1 MAAPRIVRSASAR
14 RDLDDIW
21 DYLAREAGLEIADAV
36 LARMFEAMY
45 RAADQPSLY
54 RQRLEYTGSPRQITV
69 FRYAI
74 FYEPLP
80 EEDGIFVWRVLHG
93 VRDLPQHIRW
103 PARPDDEENR

>member
-1 MAAPRIVRSASAR
+1 MSASRIVRSASAR

-36 LARMFEAMY
+36 IARLFEAMY
-45 RAADQPSLY
+45 RAADRPFLF
-54 RQRLEYTGSPRQITV
+54 RQRPEYTGAPRQITV

-93 VRDLPQHIRW
+93 VRDIPRHLWR
-103 PARPDDEENR
+103 PAPPGDEDER

>member
-1 MAAPRIVRSASAR
+1 MTAPRIVRSASAR

-45 RAADQPSLY
+45 RAAERPLLH
-54 RQRLEYTGSPRQITV
+54 RQRPEYTGSPRQITV

-80 EEDGIFVWRVLHG
+80 EEDGIFVWRVVHG
-93 VRDLPQHIRW
+93 ARDLPRHIQR
-103 PARPDDEENR
+103 PASPDEEENR